1 MPRMLREITNT
12 FADNANKKSS
22 TKLEHFVI
30 EMDVDDSDPQ
40 EVKEYENDIY
50 KRLHIQ
56 VEQYR
61 PQADY
66 MDRQRNINSKMRTV
80 LVDWIIEVHCKCKLQ
95 LETLFLSVNIID
107 RFLQRQ
113 QVARKRFQL
122 VGVTALMI
130 AAKFEEIYPPEV
142 AEFVDLTD
150 NAYTTDEVH
159 DTELT
164 ILNLLD
170 FRLCGPTVAHFFER
184 YQRLI
189 KCKEMQYYLIQYML
203 ELTLLDVKM
212 LKYSPVELAAS
223 ACLLSRKLLEVKPSW
238 PMAMVRHTQLHE
250 RNMSGCIMDLA
261 TLLRDRGSVEQQFVD
276 KKFSL
281 AKFHNVA
288 QLAF

>member
-1 MPRMLREITNT
+1 MLREITNT

-22 TKLEHFVI
+22 TKLQHFVI

-66 MDRQRNINSKMRTV
+66 MDWQRSINSKMRTII
-80 LVDWIIEVHCKCKLQ
+80 VDWIIEVHRKCKLQ